1 VKILQLSYD
10 ATPKRIAPAGGV
22 LGMYQNLKALV
33 DLGHEVH
40 LALIATDEPVDED
53 VKGIVKSVHRIRAHS
68 PSRTYRL
75 LQRVLNPETFAL
87 RFPAAHGYND
97 QLSALVREL
106 SIDLVWA
113 DSSFALAFAP
123 RGDVPVVFGNYDF
136 LFKLK
141 AVRRETRR
149 RISFDDLKHP
159 RALRRRVL
167 RRPDAFRLA
176 DLERYELGITRE
188 AAHVMCVSA
197 SEAAFCNDQGI
208 PATAIPIVGPT
219 IPSPDITVPDQPPRF
234 FLFGNHNTAH
244 AAALAEIRH
253 VLWPALERAS
263 IRCEWHQVGRAPKH
277 PDDDWR
283 WMENTFDRV
292 HGFVEDLGTVFQPGD
307 VSVVPY
313 RHDTGFRT
321 KFTVAAAYGVI
332 SAGYHA
338 TFLCAPE
345 FRPDVDCIAGE
356 GPKEVARAFE
366 RVIRDREWRR
376 NLAVGARK
384 LYDAAF
390 TFESQ
395 LPRYASILQ
404 AAKAAGPQRVRAHA

>member
-1 VKILQLSYD
+1 VKILQLAYD

-22 LGMYQNLKALV
+22 LGMFQNLQALV
-33 DLGHEVH
+33 ELGHEVH
-40 LALIATDEPVDED
+40 LAVIATDEEVDPE
-53 VKGIVKSVHRIRAHS
+53 VQSLAKSVHRIRARR
-68 PSRTYRL
+68 PTLPYAL
-75 LQRVLNPETFAL
+75 LERVLNPETFAL
-87 RFPAAHGYND
+87 RFPAAHGHAE
-97 QLSALVREL
+97 QIARLVREL

-113 DSSFALAFAP
+113 DSSFALALAP
-123 RGDVPVVFGNYDF
+123 RRDVPVVFGNYDF

-149 RISFDDLKHP
+149 RISLHDLRHP

-197 SEAAFCNDQGI
+197 SEATFCRDQGI
-208 PATAIPIVGPT
+208 PATHIPIVGPT
-219 IPSPDITVPDQPPRF
+219 IPTPGNTVPDRPPRF

-253 VLWPALERAS
+253 HLWPALERAS
-263 IRCEWHQVGRAPKH
+263 VRCEWHQIGRAPKH

-283 WMENTFDRV
+283 WMERSFDRV

-321 KFTVAAAYGVI
+321 KFTVAGAYGVI

-345 FRPDVDCIAGE
+345 FRPGVDCIAE
-356 GPKEVARAFE
+356 QGPEELARSFE
-366 RVIRDREWRR
+366 RVIQDRGLRQS
-376 NLAVGARK
+376 LAAGARR
-384 LYDAAF
+384 LYDASF

-395 LPRYASILQ
+395 LPHYASILQ
-404 AAKAAGPQRVRAHA
+404 AAIVDPPRARAHA